1 MTTTREKDPIINNNW
16 LAETSPVRCKLDG
29 ENAVRLYAELCI
41 DTRDDGYE
49 HAKRTASS
57 LSAFAG
63 DKIPEEAIQLAL
75 VHDVF
80 DRFWHKESS
89 KYTPQRA
96 KVAQMILLDM
106 MTEQRFTEKQ
116 INYCLCQLHD
126 MVKTEQASGQHRVS
140 MAGETHMGGGMSGH
154 VVAILS
160 EKYNGTI
167 DSMLW
172 QATEPYIDFVEI
184 GEFLC
189 DTNIEAVLTKA
200 VELLDNMRKP
210 SSGRESALLQDIL
223 EAESFYAPILEVL
236 GVDGLA
242 SALRGEA
249 HTIRLMKQGRG
260 HLVDAAR
267 NELTRIRNIGIDK
280 ITGEVFGGWS
290 AGECRNAVGYDEE
303 AGEVPVIVGDSTVWP
318 SSGAAAVKYRI
329 KTAGSLANKLD
340 RYGGAMPADLVGYTV
355 ISSDKRVSAANFAD
369 FIVECMPGLE
379 GVCAKS
385 KEKPF
390 YVYGSSEYVNIVRQA
405 LVNRGVNPDICQL
418 DPRAERDIEDKG
430 YRKLEVAKATLR
442 TSDGV
447 PVEVQFITKAERAE
461 SRTGEVAH
469 IIYKY
474 LDQCSGTMTR
484 DRARQVVAE
493 AKRILRDMWE
503 RRTYLSPNNL
513 DVNERSLAGG
523 QSVAVALA
531 AWHDNIE

>member
-1 MTTTREKDPIINNNW
+1 MTTTRENDPIINISW
-16 LAETSPVRCKLDG
+16 SAETSPGLDVSLT
-29 ENAVRLYAELCI
+29 AKAQCD
-41 DTRDDGYE
+41 DTQSYVSTLETTAFE
-49 HAKRTASS
+49 HAKRTASL

-63 DKIPEEAIQLAL
+63 DKIPEEAMQLAL

-89 KYTPQRA
+89 KHTPQRA
-96 KVAQMILLDM
+96 EAAQMILLDM
-106 MTEQRFTEKQ
+106 MTEQRFTDKQ
-116 INYCLCQLHD
+116 INYILCQLHD
-126 MVKTEQASGQHRVS
+126 MVKTEQASGKHRVS
-140 MAGETHMGGGMSGH
+140 MAGEAHMRGGMSGH
-154 VVAILS
+154 VAAILS
-160 EKYNGTI
+160 EKYRGTI
-167 DSMLW
+167 DSMVW

-184 GEFLC
+184 GDFLC

-249 HTIRLMKQGRG
+249 HTIRLTKQGRG

-329 KTAGSLANKLD
+329 KTVGSLANKLD
-340 RYGGAMPADLVGYTV
+340 RYEGAMPADLVGYTV
-355 ISSDKRVSAANFAD
+355 ISSDQRASAANFAD

-379 GVCAKS
+379 GTCDKKTKKS
-385 KEKPF
+385 PF

-405 LVNRGVNPDICQL
+405 LVNRGVDPDICQL

-447 PVEVQFITKAERAE
+447 PVEVQFITEAERAE

-474 LDQCSGTMTR
+474 LNQCSGTMTR

-531 AWHDNIE
+531 A